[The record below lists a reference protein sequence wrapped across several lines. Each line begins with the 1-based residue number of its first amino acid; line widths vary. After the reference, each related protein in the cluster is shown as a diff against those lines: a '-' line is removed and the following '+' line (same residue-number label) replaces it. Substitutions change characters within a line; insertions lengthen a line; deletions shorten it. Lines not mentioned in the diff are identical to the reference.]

1 MLAAS
6 SSGKGTRRDCIDRGQ
21 GYDPAWMGLSDSR
34 AERLLDTGL
43 ALAAELSLPALLQ
56 RIVDLAVEV
65 TGAHYGAVGVLSA
78 DGVELSDFITSGLS
92 LEGRIAIG
100 DLPRGRGILGVLIRE
115 PAVLRIAD
123 IGQDSRSAGFPPN
136 HPPMRSFLGAPIR
149 AHGRIFGN
157 IYLTDKDGATEFSE
171 DDEAAVLVLATQAGV
186 AIANAQLYNELQLRE
201 RWLDLVREVATT
213 LLAGDTSRAAL
224 QLVAQHAR
232 ELGNADMAT
241 ISVPE
246 SEGLRIIIADGA
258 GAHELLGVVVPL
270 DGSLSAEVI
279 RTERTMVVADA
290 SRSTLT
296 QPMVSSAG
304 VGPMILVPLAL
315 RTSTA
320 GVLAVGR
327 LAGRPEFGSTDLPL
341 LESFAEQASLALEYA
356 RALSEISRLGMIED
370 RERIARDLHD
380 GVIQSLFAVGIGLQ
394 GTAAVVGDVRLADR
408 IQQFVSEIDR
418 VIGDV
423 RSYIFGL
430 RPSVLAGGNLTNT
443 LEQIAHETEE
453 RTGVTVIVD
462 VDVSLEAALAQGTAH
477 VVHIVRE
484 ALSNVGRHAEAT
496 TCRVSVRREG
506 SAAVLEVD
514 DDGRGFDRDF
524 RDDRI
529 GHGQPSRTRCC
540 DRRKTRGGIPS
551 RTRHDCARHHP
562 AVR

>member
-1 MLAAS
+1 
-6 SSGKGTRRDCIDRGQ
+6 
-21 GYDPAWMGLSDSR
+21 MGLSGSR

-43 ALAAELSLPALLQ
+43 ALAAELSLPTLLQ
-56 RIVDLAVEV
+56 RIVDLAVEL
-65 TGAHYGAVGVLSA
+65 TGAQYGAVGVLA
-78 DGVELSDFITSGLS
+78 PDGVELSDFITSGLS
-92 LEGRIAIG
+92 EQQRAAIG
-100 DLPRGRGILGVLIRE
+100 ELPHGHGILGVLIRE
-115 PAVLRIAD
+115 PAVLRIKD
-123 IGQDSRSAGFPPN
+123 IGQDPRSAGFPPN

-149 AHGRIFGN
+149 AHGRVFGN
-157 IYLTDKDGATEFSE
+157 IYLTDKQGAQEFTD
-171 DDEAAVLVLATQAGV
+171 DDEAATVILATQAGV

-201 RWLDLVREVATT
+201 RWLDSVREVTTT
-213 LLAGDTSRAAL
+213 LLAGDTARAAL
-224 QLVAQHAR
+224 QLVAHHAR

-246 SEGLRIIIADGA
+246 GEGLRIIIADGA
-258 GAHELLGVVVPL
+258 GADELLDVEVPL
-270 DGSLSAEVI
+270 SGSLSAEVI

-290 SRSTLT
+290 NRSPLS
-296 QPMVSSAG
+296 QPMVSIAA

-327 LAGRPEFGSTDLPL
+327 TAGRPRFTAADIPL

-356 RALSEISRLGMIED
+356 RAISELSRLGMVED

-408 IQQFVSEIDR
+408 IQQFVTEIDR

-430 RPSVLAGGNLTNT
+430 RPTSLSAGNLTNT

-462 VDVSLEAALAQGTAH
+462 VDGSLEAPLANGSAE
-477 VVHIVRE
+477 VIHIVRE

-496 TCRVSVRREG
+496 TCRVSLRRDG
-506 SAAVLEVD
+506 SSALLEVD
-514 DDGRGFDRDF
+514 DDGRGFDRESTSSGLGMGNLAE
-524 RDDRI
+524 RAIAI
-529 GHGQPSRTRCC
+529 GGTLEVDSEPG
-540 DRRKTRGGIPS
+540 RG
-551 RTRHDCARHHP
+551 TT
-562 AVR
+562 VRVTVPL

>member
-1 MLAAS
+1 
-6 SSGKGTRRDCIDRGQ
+6 
-21 GYDPAWMGLSDSR
+21 MGLRGSR

-43 ALAAELSLPALLQ
+43 ALAADLSLPTLLQ
-56 RIVDLAVEV
+56 RIVDLAVEL
-65 TGAHYGAVGVLSA
+65 TGAQYGAVGVLA
-78 DGVELSDFITSGLS
+78 PDGVELSDFITSGLS
-92 LEGRIAIG
+92 EQQRTAIG

-115 PAVLRIAD
+115 PTVLRLQD
-123 IGQDSRSAGFPPN
+123 IGQDPRSAGFPPN

-149 AHGRIFGN
+149 AHGRVFGN
-157 IYLTDKDGATEFSE
+157 IYLTDKQGASEFSD
-171 DDEAAVLVLATQAGV
+171 DDEAATLILATQAGV
-186 AIANAQLYNELQLRE
+186 AIANAQLYDELRLRE
-201 RWLDLVREVATT
+201 RWLDSVREVATT
-213 LLAGDTSRAAL
+213 LLAGDTARAAL

-246 SEGLRIIIADGA
+246 GEGLRIIIADGA
-258 GAHELLGVVVPL
+258 GADGLLDVKVPL
-270 DGSLSAEVI
+270 SGSLSAEVI

-290 SRSTLT
+290 SRSPLT
-296 QPMVSSAG
+296 QPMVSTAG

-327 LAGRPEFGSTDLPL
+327 TAGRPRFAAADIPL

-356 RALSEISRLGMIED
+356 RALSELSRLGMIED

-408 IQQFVSEIDR
+408 IQQFVTEIDR

-430 RPSVLAGGNLTNT
+430 RPTSLSAGNLTNT
-443 LEQIAHETEE
+443 LEQIGHETEE

-462 VDVSLEAALAQGTAH
+462 VDGSLEAPLARGSAE
-477 VVHIVRE
+477 VIHIVRE
-484 ALSNVGRHAEAT
+484 ALSNVGRHAAAT
-496 TCRVSVRREG
+496 TCRVSLRRDG
-506 SAAVLEVD
+506 SSAVIEVD
-514 DDGRGFDRDF
+514 DDGRGFDRESTLSGLGMGNLAE
-524 RDDRI
+524 RASAI
-529 GHGQPSRTRCC
+529 GGTLEVDSEPG
-540 DRRKTRGGIPS
+540 RGTTIRVTVPL
-551 RTRHDCARHHP
+551 DP
-562 AVR
+562 